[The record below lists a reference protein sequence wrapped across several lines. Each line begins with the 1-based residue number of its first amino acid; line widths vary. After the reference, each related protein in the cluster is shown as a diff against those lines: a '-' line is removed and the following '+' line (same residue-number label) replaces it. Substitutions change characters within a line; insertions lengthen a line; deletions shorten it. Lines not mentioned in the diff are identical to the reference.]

1 MRDVFKYFKYERSV
15 QQDVLA
21 ESTTSE
27 RARELGY
34 EYRSRGVWLDPRTG
48 KRYRAQGTQFREIDD
63 AQPMK
68 ENQQEPK
75 KNQHLRENPNNR
87 DNKRVVRDKFH
98 PILRSTE
105 LFLVDPPTLSLKFLE
120 INQELKNNSQEE
132 ENKYKV
138 QRERHR
144 SKLRQLL

>member
-1 MRDVFKYFKYERSV
+1 MSLLWGGKTILVGVHSLKVVMRCYMSPEM
-15 QQDVLA
+15 
-21 ESTTSE
+21 
-27 RARELGY
+27 
-34 EYRSRGVWLDPRTG
+34 RSRQPPRRSKARPLG
-48 KRYRAQGTQFREIDD
+48 LYRASMLPLSPRAIRRE
-63 AQPMK
+63 K
-68 ENQQEPK
+68 ENQQPK

-87 DNKRVVRDKFH
+87 DKKRVVRNKFH

-105 LFLVDPPTLSLKFLE
+105 LFLVDPPTLSLLLE

-138 QRERHR
+138 QRARHR